1 MKANQDSDRGRKL
14 IPVGLFA
21 TLGAL
26 PFVLWAVYLAPP
38 ELVESIGP
46 IPVVR
51 TGEAIQWLPDLDSGS
66 FDALEWVA
74 GVLAG
79 VGLVALAI
87 VYSLALVIG
96 VLGVAATLLGVFLLG
111 DPRHLGRVVS
121 RLSNHPLFWLVIG
134 VYALFGGV
142 VFVPG
147 LVVIVVEL
155 AVAVMVGGTLLVVF
169 GAGWVEFRSRTSR
182 AVRIAIAYPFAIG
195 AIVVPVAAT
204 TLVSPTF
211 ATIARVATEG
221 LAIIILDTV
230 FQFGDINRWIRAT
243 FDLDGSG
250 YLLMWLAIAISL
262 GWIAG
267 TGIELG
273 MHVRNRRRKLA
284 RQ

>member
-1 MKANQDSDRGRKL
+1 M
-14 IPVGLFA
+14 
-21 TLGAL
+21 
-26 PFVLWAVYLAPP
+26 LWAVYLAPP
-38 ELVESIGP
+38 ELIESIGP
-46 IPVVR
+46 IPIVR

-66 FDALEWVA
+66 FDGLGWVA

-79 VGLVALAI
+79 VGVVMLSIVYNLALA
-87 VYSLALVIG
+87 IG
-96 VLGVAATLLGVFLLG
+96 VLGIAATLLGLFLVG
-111 DPRHLGRVVS
+111 DPRHLGRVVR

-155 AVAVMVGGTLLVVF
+155 AVALLVGGTLLVVL
-169 GAGWVEFRSRTSR
+169 GAGWVTFRSRPSR
-182 AVRIAIAYPFAIG
+182 GVRIAIAYPFAIG

-211 ATIARVATEG
+211 AIIARVATEG

-250 YLLMWLAIAISL
+250 YLLMWLAISISL

-267 TGIELG
+267 TGFELG
-273 MHVRNRRRKLA
+273 IHVRNRRRKLA